1 MLLPGWA
8 LFTTCT
14 AIGVSRLVIAQ
25 KKPWVVVLALISILC
40 IAGTTIVQ
48 LRNPLSLTPQNR
60 LVTETLGYV
69 AMLFW
74 SCIVGLTLPV
84 VGLYLRSKGRG
95 SHTAG
100 R

>member
-1 MLLPGWA
+1 MLLAGWA

-14 AIGVSRLVIAQ
+14 AIGVAGLVIVQ
-25 KKPWVVVLALISILC
+25 KKPRAVVLAFMSILC

-48 LRNPLSLTPQNR
+48 LRDPLSLTPQNR
-60 LVTETLGYV
+60 QVTETWGYV
-69 AMLFW
+69 AVLSW
-74 SCIVGLTLPV
+74 SCVVGLTLPV